1 MVTMRITPRWITP
14 ALMAA
19 VAVSTVVLAP
29 PSAAQPDDPRV
40 DALLQERLVNPRI
53 GDDVG
58 MVVLDGA
65 TGAVVSAHDADAL
78 MLPASNMKII
88 TAVTVLAT
96 LGSEAQFTTRVR
108 SGPVAGELVLEGG
121 GDPLLTTGDLQAM
134 ARKVAKGLAPDS
146 VVVVRVDDD
155 LFPATGRGPGWT
167 KGYLPYVAAP
177 VEALARL
184 GDYSPDPST
193 NAAKVF
199 TQRLRALGI
208 KATIGEPVN
217 VDPAAPTLVERHS
230 RVEDAVSL
238 MLSRSENNVAE
249 VLYRQVAVAS
259 GIEPS
264 WDGARVAAERAL
276 GALGIDATGM
286 ALLDGSGLSRK
297 DRLSPRFL
305 ADVLRLARVTRPEPF
320 VTMFEPEAMPVSG
333 QTGTLATAYGRYVTK
348 HARCAQGD
356 VHAKTGSLFDTI
368 ALSGVAETTSGGE
381 RLFSLLVNDRPQ
393 RYSALSTRQALDGLT
408 ATITGCWD

>member
-19 VAVSTVVLAP
+19 VAASTVVLAP

-199 TQRLRALGI
+199 TQRLRGGSE
-208 KATIGEPVN
+208 IGQRHIRWQPNVPV
-217 VDPAAPTLVERHS
+217 VRRRDFQLHAGFREHRLQRVGQRLRGVHVQLHAAAGQQPHAIHV
-230 RVEDAVSL
+230 
-238 MLSRSENNVAE
+238 
-249 VLYRQVAVAS
+249 
-259 GIEPS
+259 
-264 WDGARVAAERAL
+264 
-276 GALGIDATGM
+276 
-286 ALLDGSGLSRK
+286 
-297 DRLSPRFL
+297 RLHP
-305 ADVLRLARVTRPEPF
+305 
-320 VTMFEPEAMPVSG
+320 
-333 QTGTLATAYGRYVTK
+333 GRI
-348 HARCAQGD
+348 G
-356 VHAKTGSLFDTI
+356 
-368 ALSGVAETTSGGE
+368 
-381 RLFSLLVNDRPQ
+381 
-393 RYSALSTRQALDGLT
+393 
-408 ATITGCWD
+408 